1 MMLIIQCSIRGN
13 YSQVTDV
20 YSTNVISKEN
30 IHCITYCM
38 YNGTK
43 LGGADGA
50 SAPPLFLPSPGIFA
64 LNQYIYIF
72 LQQNP
77 RKSPLWRLCFFLLTG
92 NYGKVTPD
100 ILRKFIYARGARLNN
115 LLLSNC
121 HVANRDGNFTNFLF
135 YIFIAFCVISL
146 KKFISVLVAV
156 ARTCLYLVDLDL
168 SNCHV
173 LNTGDYTFFFLFFT
187 LIHSQMKNTIRANIS
202 ILRNWSWKW

>member
-1 MMLIIQCSIRGN
+1 MILIIYYFQWRQTRGCKCTTTF
-13 YSQVTDV
+13 SALPGDF
-20 YSTNVISKEN
+20 
-30 IHCITYCM
+30 CF
-38 YNGTK
+38 K
-43 LGGADGA
+43 LV
-50 SAPPLFLPSPGIFA
+50 
-64 LNQYIYIF
+64 YIYFCSKIPE
-72 LQQNP
+72 NP
-77 RKSPLWRLCFFLLTG
+77 HFGAYVFFLLTG

-121 HVANRDGNFTNFLF
+121 HVANRDGDFTNFLF

-187 LIHSQMKNTIRANIS
+187 LIHS
-202 ILRNWSWKW
+202 